1 MPCLAAL
8 NSKLNGVGV
17 TASPVT
23 DGRRVDVTGAYDG
36 GKYQATRLDQ
46 AITNAVEELVSKHK
60 LDLVLAIL
68 PTKDRGIYSSVKR
81 VCDLHTGVRN
91 VCVLGEKFFNRNDQ
105 YLANICLKVNLKL
118 GGVNQMLGN
127 DELGIISSGK
137 TMIVGVD
144 VTHPSPGSAT
154 HAPSV
159 AAMVASVDK
168 KLGQWPAEIRIQ
180 ASRQEMVAALDM
192 MLQSL
197 LEHWSTIN
205 RQLPENIIV
214 YRDGVSEGQYNL
226 VVEKEIPLLKSA
238 CERMYD
244 NGLPRLSVIIV
255 GKRHRTRFYPTRE
268 EWADQSSNP
277 QNGTVV
283 DRGVTEARNWD
294 FYLQAHSA
302 LRGTA
307 RPAHYYIVWDEI
319 FHIQQPRPPFENTAD
334 LLEALTHNMCY
345 LFGRATKAAS
355 ICPPAYYADL
365 VCERARCYLR
375 EVFDGSTQPTPS
387 SSMLED
393 GRTERMP
400 ESPDVQIHP
409 NVRRTM
415 FYI

>member
-1 MPCLAAL
+1 MSTFLLAEDPIKNPLQQHNFGLYSSPTLITVPGRVLPSPPVLYRDRRKAEVYSGNWNMKSIRFSTSSRLSAWAFIYIVSDRERVYFETPADLKPCLAAL
-8 NSKLNGVGV
+8 SSKLNGVGV
-17 TASPVT
+17 TASPAT
-23 DGRRVDVTGAYDG
+23 DGLRVDVTGAYDG
-36 GKYQATRLDQ
+36 GKYQAAKLDQ
-46 AITNAVEELVSKHK
+46 AITNAVKVLMSKHK

-68 PTKDRGIYSSVKR
+68 PTNDRGIYSSVKR

-91 VCVLGEKFFNRNDQ
+91 VCVLGEKFLNNNDQ

-118 GGVNQMLGN
+118 GGVNQMLEN

-180 ASRQEMVAALDM
+180 ASRQEMVAALDT

-197 LEHWSTIN
+197 LKHWRAIN

-244 NGLPRLSVIIV
+244 NGLPRLVKNGRISPPILRTAQLLIV
-255 GKRHRTRFYPTRE
+255 E
-268 EWADQSSNP
+268 
-277 QNGTVV
+277 
-283 DRGVTEARNWD
+283 
-294 FYLQAHSA
+294 
-302 LRGTA
+302 
-307 RPAHYYIVWDEI
+307 
-319 FHIQQPRPPFENTAD
+319 
-334 LLEALTHNMCY
+334 
-345 LFGRATKAAS
+345 
-355 ICPPAYYADL
+355 
-365 VCERARCYLR
+365 
-375 EVFDGSTQPTPS
+375 
-387 SSMLED
+387 
-393 GRTERMP
+393 
-400 ESPDVQIHP
+400 
-409 NVRRTM
+409 
-415 FYI
+415 